1 MLQQKQLMIEFM
13 KSLYCKFSTLKIFVW
28 LIFFVAVF
36 CIPNIGR
43 AAGPFSE
50 DGWCKAYWDTC
61 EGGTERATDSSLPNN
76 PNGDPNILKQA
87 CGGTV
92 NSGCMRGKSTGCVN
106 GATGIV
112 CSSITFC
119 CQKTGG
125 VAAKCATS
133 VVNGCGVSKPDPNTS
148 YECMGVAQESSCTA
162 KGGSFV
168 HNSIDGLSYPSCG
181 SDGCCKIPKCVDV
194 AAGSASTAAK
204 PPTEYKLTNPLG
216 TVSIPVLLG
225 RMIKTFLGIVGG
237 IALLVFVYGGVMWMT
252 ARGDSAQVKKG
263 QEALTTAVIGLF
275 IVMFAYTLAGNFV
288 SFLTSEQRDIA
299 AEEGRTAAEAPTVAD
314 QNASSIAAQQA
325 AAEQDVQ
332 AGQDAVVSAG
342 AASGVNIPPIGGCD
356 SPSLTQDQQKGC
368 ATFICTSMPT
378 QEDQA
383 ACLQGYAQGTG
394 EDLCDLYKTSAEKNA
409 CKAAEAINA
418 AQNFVG
424 SGQSLYNTPNTQA
437 GQTGGQ
443 ADCKYAVDPDK
454 CSTVGWKTVCNETV
468 FDTGYGSY
476 NNASCATP
484 DSCQAGSILN
494 GNCTDL
500 VSMFSGIP
508 AMQAIIGSNCVKL
521 PITGFG
527 NKCGT
532 GKVCCKKN

>member
-1 MLQQKQLMIEFM
+1 MFNLASRKQKRNLINLIVVFVFGLMLFGWPSPGK
-13 KSLYCKFSTLKIFVW
+13 
-28 LIFFVAVF
+28 
-36 CIPNIGR
+36 
-43 AAGPFSE
+43 AADPSKPSQC
-50 DGWCKAYWDTC
+50 DSVQILQTC
-61 EGGTERATDSSLPNN
+61 EQSGQYKSFVGSCSSDYPKLA
-76 PNGDPNILKQA
+76 A
-87 CGGTV
+87 CALEFDANANKEWHLCCQHSIDGAPSECISESVVQCSVGMTAPSDAGLYSYKCV
-92 NSGCMRGKSTGCVN
+92 EPGACKGEDVGKANCMQGLN
-106 GATGIV
+106 GAT
-112 CSSITFC
+112 
-119 CQKTGG
+119 
-125 VAAKCATS
+125 
-133 VVNGCGVSKPDPNTS
+133 
-148 YECMGVAQESSCTA
+148 
-162 KGGSFV
+162 
-168 HNSIDGLSYPSCG
+168 
-181 SDGCCKIPKCVDV
+181 CCKIPKC
-194 AAGSASTAAK
+194 AAQPSGSTATK

-216 TVSIPVLLG
+216 DTVSIPVLLG

-275 IVMFAYTLAGNFV
+275 IVMFAYTLAGSFV

-299 AEEGRTAAEAPTVAD
+299 AEEGRTAVEAPTVAD

-332 AGQDAVVSAG
+332 AGQDAAVSAG

-394 EDLCDLYKTSAEKNA
+394 ENLCDLYKTSAEKNA

-476 NNASCATP
+476 NDVSCATP
-484 DSCQAGSILN
+484 DSCQQGSILN
-494 GNCTDL
+494 SDCDGLIQTFVGTVNE
-500 VSMFSGIP
+500 
-508 AMQAIIGSNCVKL
+508 AIVTLSCNKISLGS
-521 PITGFG
+521 FG